1 MSAKKKRPTKRV
13 PTLSASLLYDM
24 HCHVSFAD
32 GPRALACTAGA
43 AGIEAL
49 SATVL
54 PAEYRTARDE
64 LASCPH
70 IHVALGLHPWWVA
83 DGNATEE
90 DLRLFERLA
99 PTAPLIGEIG
109 LDFARERGEDTAR
122 RRQSEALERA
132 LIACCADSENA
143 AKDRRDTPDLQAR
156 PQANRRPPHVAPH
169 AASHAPRRT
178 RKTITL
184 HAVRSAGAV
193 LDLLVRTGAAA
204 RHACIFHWFSGTS
217 DELHRAIEIGCSFS
231 VGSRMLATKRGRAYA
246 QAIPAARLLLET
258 DEPPRQ
264 GAPFAADTWKT
275 QLENTLAQLAD
286 LRRTDAEQL
295 RAQIAANSCIL
306 LKENS

>member
-1 MSAKKKRPTKRV
+1 
-13 PTLSASLLYDM
+13 M

-32 GPRALACTAGA
+32 NPRALAYATGA
-43 AGIEAL
+43 EGIEAL

-54 PAEYRTARDE
+54 PAEYRTACDE

-109 LDFARERGEDTAR
+109 LDFARERGEDAAR

-132 LIACCADSENA
+132 LIACCADSEND
-143 AKDRRDTPDLQAR
+143 AKDHRDTPDLQTR
-156 PQANRRPPHVAPH
+156 PKANRKPLRAPH
-169 AASHAPRRT
+169 CT

-184 HAVRSAGAV
+184 HAVRSAGTV

-204 RHACIFHWFSGTS
+204 QHACIFHWFSGTS

-231 VGSRMLATKRGRAYA
+231 VGPRMLATKRGRAYA

-258 DEPPRQ
+258 DEPPHQ

-286 LRRTDAEQL
+286 LRRTDTEQL

-306 LKENS
+306 LRENS

>member
-1 MSAKKKRPTKRV
+1 
-13 PTLSASLLYDM
+13 M

-32 GPRALACTAGA
+32 DPRALAYATGA
-43 AGIEAL
+43 EGIEAL

-109 LDFARERGEDTAR
+109 LDFARERGEDAAR

-132 LIACCADSENA
+132 LIACCADSENY
-143 AKDRRDTPDLQAR
+143 AKDHRDTPDLQTR
-156 PQANRRPPHVAPH
+156 PKANHKPPRAPH
-169 AASHAPRRT
+169 CT

-184 HAVRSAGAV
+184 HAVRSAGTV

-204 RHACIFHWFSGTS
+204 QHACIFHWFSGTS

-231 VGSRMLATKRGRAYA
+231 VGPRMLATKRGRAYA

-258 DEPPRQ
+258 DEPPHQ

-286 LRRTDAEQL
+286 LRRTDTEQL

-306 LKENS
+306 LRENS

>member
-1 MSAKKKRPTKRV
+1 
-13 PTLSASLLYDM
+13 M

-32 GPRALACTAGA
+32 DPRALAYATGA
-43 AGIEAL
+43 EGIEAL

-109 LDFARERGEDTAR
+109 LDFARERGEDAAR

-132 LIACCADSENA
+132 LIACCADSEND
-143 AKDRRDTPDLQAR
+143 AKDRRDTPDLQTR
-156 PQANRRPPHVAPH
+156 PKANRKPPRAPH
-169 AASHAPRRT
+169 RT

-184 HAVRSAGAV
+184 HAVRSAGTV

-204 RHACIFHWFSGTS
+204 QHACIFHWFSGTS

-231 VGSRMLATKRGRAYA
+231 VGPRMLATKRGRAYA

-258 DEPPRQ
+258 DEPPHQ
-264 GAPFAADTWKT
+264 GVPFAADTWKT

-286 LRRTDAEQL
+286 LRRTDTEQL

-306 LKENS
+306 LRENS

>member
-1 MSAKKKRPTKRV
+1 
-13 PTLSASLLYDM
+13 M

-32 GPRALACTAGA
+32 DPRALAYATGA
-43 AGIEAL
+43 EGIEAL

-109 LDFARERGEDTAR
+109 LDFARERGEDAAR

-132 LIACCADSENA
+132 LIACCADSEND
-143 AKDRRDTPDLQAR
+143 AKDRRDTPDLQPR
-156 PQANRRPPHVAPH
+156 PKANRKPPRAPH
-169 AASHAPRRT
+169 RT

-184 HAVRSAGAV
+184 HAVRSAGTV

-204 RHACIFHWFSGTS
+204 QHACIFHWFSGTS

-231 VGSRMLATKRGRAYA
+231 VGPRMLATKRGRAYA

-258 DEPPRQ
+258 DEPPHQ
-264 GAPFAADTWKT
+264 GAPFAAETWKT
-275 QLENTLAQLAD
+275 QLENILAQLAD
-286 LRRTDAEQL
+286 LRRTDTEQL

-306 LKENS
+306 LRENS

>member
-1 MSAKKKRPTKRV
+1 
-13 PTLSASLLYDM
+13 M

-32 GPRALACTAGA
+32 NPRALAYATGA
-43 AGIEAL
+43 EGIEAL

-109 LDFARERGEDTAR
+109 LDFARERGEDAAR
-122 RRQSEALERA
+122 RCQSEALERA
-132 LIACCADSENA
+132 LIACCADSEND
-143 AKDRRDTPDLQAR
+143 AKDRRDTPDLQTR
-156 PQANRRPPHVAPH
+156 PKANRKPPRAPH
-169 AASHAPRRT
+169 CT

-184 HAVRSAGAV
+184 HAVRSAGTV

-204 RHACIFHWFSGTS
+204 QHACIFHWFSGTS

-231 VGSRMLATKRGRAYA
+231 VGPRMLATKRGRAYA

-258 DEPPRQ
+258 DEPPHQ

-286 LRRTDAEQL
+286 LRRTDTEQL

-306 LKENS
+306 LRENS